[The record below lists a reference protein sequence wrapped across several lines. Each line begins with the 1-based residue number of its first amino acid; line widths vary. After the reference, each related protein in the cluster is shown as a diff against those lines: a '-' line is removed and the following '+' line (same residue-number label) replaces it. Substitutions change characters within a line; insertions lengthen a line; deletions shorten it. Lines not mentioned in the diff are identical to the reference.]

1 MIFELLPI
9 IARHPFIYFMVISG
23 IIAMAFGIIASYI
36 LYKQTISKKTLRKA
50 FASFC
55 FFCAAVVFIAT
66 IYTLRIMQM
75 PSSFYI
81 MNVDSMQLVAI
92 FIVSALQV
100 IGVSVCFI
108 REILRLK
115 RNHDKK
121 TRNEIYIIMFAH
133 VFFQTFLLIGTL
145 MFLCH
150 SESNRIPQNTLHNPV
165 SLYLL
170 TYSTNADDLKAGFN
184 VFDAETLDFYHNF
197 IMTLLRIVR
206 H

>member
-1 MIFELLPI
+1 MIFDLLPI
-9 IARHPFIYFMVISG
+9 IARHPSIYFMVISG
-23 IIAMAFGIIASYI
+23 IITMAFGVIASYI

-75 PSSFYI
+75 PSSFY
-81 MNVDSMQLVAI
+81 NVDSMQLVAI
-92 FIVSALQV
+92 FLFSALQV

-150 SESNRIPQNTLHNPV
+150 
-165 SLYLL
+165 
-170 TYSTNADDLKAGFN
+170 
-184 VFDAETLDFYHNF
+184 
-197 IMTLLRIVR
+197 
-206 H
+206 